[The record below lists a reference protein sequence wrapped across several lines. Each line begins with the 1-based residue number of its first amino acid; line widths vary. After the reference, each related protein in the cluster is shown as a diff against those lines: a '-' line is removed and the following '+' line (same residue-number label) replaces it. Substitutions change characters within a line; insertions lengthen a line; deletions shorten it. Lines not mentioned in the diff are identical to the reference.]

1 MIFVLSL
8 LTRQTSE
15 PGWIDERASERDEG
29 RAQQR
34 RMNSEKIGIRVKVG
48 SHDDD
53 EAANG
58 ASTGMNKFLEGN
70 Q

>member
-1 MIFVLSL
+1 M
-8 LTRQTSE
+8 R
-15 PGWIDERASERDEG
+15 PRGA

-70 Q
+70 QWHNKEKRSEGE

>member
-48 SHDDD
+48 SHD

>member
-1 MIFVLSL
+1 M
-8 LTRQTSE
+8 
-15 PGWIDERASERDEG
+15 SERVSEMRG
-29 RAQQR
+29 ARAQQR

-53 EAANG
+53 DDAANG

>member
-1 MIFVLSL
+1 M
-8 LTRQTSE
+8 R
-15 PGWIDERASERDEG
+15 GA

-53 EAANG
+53 DDEAANG

-70 Q
+70 QWHNKEKRSEGE